1 MKTKTI
7 QIVEILKQNAD
18 EAYAKR
24 MSAYMKDHFP
34 YLGIPKPKRAE
45 LSKSFLKE
53 VTKEKMID
61 WNLVNYFWELPEREF
76 QYLALEYLSKMQK
89 QLEKPDISKLE
100 SLIVNKSWWDSVDSL
115 APLVGE
121 LCQKYPELKD
131 EVLADWI
138 INPNIWLKRVTIL
151 FQLKFKDDVDT
162 DFLSKAILSNHLT
175 KEFFINKA
183 IGWALRQYSKFN
195 PDWVKEFISSHS
207 LSPLS
212 IREGSKYL

>member
-7 QIVEILKQNAD
+7 EIVEILKQNAD
-18 EAYAKR
+18 AAYAKR

-34 YLGIPKPKRAE
+34 YIGIPKPKRAE
-45 LSKSFLKE
+45 LTKAFLKE
-53 VTKEKMID
+53 VTKEKKID

-76 QYLALEYLSKMQK
+76 QYLALEYLSKQQK
-89 QLEKPDISKLE
+89 YLVKTDIEKLQQFI
-100 SLIVNKSWWDSVDSL
+100 ITKSWWDSVDSL
-115 APLVGE
+115 APLVGV
-121 LCQKYPELKD
+121 LSQKFPELKD

-138 INPNIWLKRVTIL
+138 IHPNIWLKRATIL

-195 PDWVKEFISSHS
+195 PDWVKEFISNHS